1 MTVNR
6 TMDAVEVLLGSNL
19 PGSESDLD
27 KGGVLGSPDG
37 EIKRVICQKQRQPEP
52 EVVENPKS
60 RLRVVSR
67 SWEATKGDA
76 ILEPEVLGDGEK
88 DGEDGDEQ
96 KLKPSIPAR
105 LQGAFG
111 GPLSPR
117 SPARGVGRDEHSEL
131 LERNR
136 FLEAALKKSAQENE
150 AQKREFEE
158 EKNNLL
164 ESLERLELANE
175 QLLAGGE
182 NSGMEQL
189 QMELTRLQKHNTVLS
204 QRERELQ
211 FQLSTKDMLQKE
223 VQHLQELN
231 EQLLETRLPQETE
244 SESGNKMLDRIVTL
258 ETELAEAMEV
268 NNLYKAQLHTAFADE
283 KNVQAAAPAWDEEVT
298 KLRAQVKSL
307 ETDLQELRDRYFVM
321 SIRLAEREAQHEE
334 AMMRVRRLQ
343 SPIKHFSGSFK
354 W

>member
-6 TMDAVEVLLGSNL
+6 TMDTDDVLLGNVLLESASNV
-19 PGSESDLD
+19 D
-27 KGGVLGSPDG
+27 KDGVMDSPDG
-37 EIKRVICQKQRQPEP
+37 EIKRVICQKQREPEP
-52 EVVENPKS
+52 EFENPKS
-60 RLRVVSR
+60 RLRIVSR
-67 SWEATKGDA
+67 NWEKPKGDV
-76 ILEPEVLGDGEK
+76 ILDPEFLSEGEK
-88 DGEDGDEQ
+88 LVAGED
-96 KLKPSIPAR
+96 LKMKPGLPSPLPRAR
-105 LQGAFG
+105 TSFVA
-111 GPLSPR
+111 PMSPR
-117 SPARGVGRDEHSEL
+117 FSPGEHADL
-131 LERNR
+131 LEKNSY
-136 FLEAALKKSAQENE
+136 LESALKKSMLENE
-150 AQKREFEE
+150 ALKREFEE
-158 EKNNLL
+158 DKNNLL

-189 QMELTRLQKHNTVLS
+189 QMELTRLQKHNTLLS

-231 EQLLETRLPQETE
+231 EQLLETRAGDGD
-244 SESGNKMLDRIVTL
+244 SESGNKMLERIMTL

-268 NNLYKAQLHTAFADE
+268 NNLYKSQLHTAFAESKD
-283 KNVQAAAPAWDEEVT
+283 AAGAPAASGDEELT

-307 ETDLQELRDRYFVM
+307 EGELQDLRDRYFVM

-334 AMMRVRRLQ
+334 AMMKVRRLQ
-343 SPIKHFSGSFK
+343 SPIKHFTGSFK

>member
-6 TMDAVEVLLGSNL
+6 TMDAEEVLLGSNL
-19 PGSESDLD
+19 PGSGPDLD
-27 KGGVLGSPDG
+27 KGGVLDSPEG

-52 EVVENPKS
+52 EVENAKS
-60 RLRVVSR
+60 RVRAVSR
-67 SWEATKGDA
+67 SWESAKEDA
-76 ILEPEVLGDGEK
+76 ILDPALLGEGEK
-88 DGEDGDEQ
+88 ALLDDEE
-96 KLKPSIPAR
+96 LKPKSSVPVR
-105 LQGAFG
+105 LQSSRAGTFV
-111 GPLSPR
+111 GPMSPR
-117 SPARGVGRDEHSEL
+117 SPARRDEHAEL
-131 LERNR
+131 AERNR
-136 FLEAALKKSAQENE
+136 YLEAALKKSAQENE
-150 AQKREFEE
+150 ALKREFEE

-231 EQLLETRLPQETE
+231 EQLLESRLPEE
-244 SESGNKMLDRIVTL
+244 NEESGNKMLERIVTL
-258 ETELAEAMEV
+258 ETELAEALDV
-268 NNLYKAQLHTAFADE
+268 NNLYKAQLHTAFADQ
-283 KNVQAAAPAWDEEVT
+283 KNVQAVAPAGDEEVT
-298 KLRAQVKSL
+298 NLRAQVKSL

-334 AMMRVRRLQ
+334 AMMKARRLQ

>member
-6 TMDAVEVLLGSNL
+6 IMDAEEVLLGSHL
-19 PGSESDLD
+19 PGAESDPD
-27 KGGVLGSPDG
+27 KGGVLDSPEG
-37 EIKRVICQKQRQPEP
+37 EIKRVICQNQRQPEP
-52 EVVENPKS
+52 EPVENAKS
-60 RLRVVSR
+60 RFRN
-67 SWEATKGDA
+67 WEAAKGEA
-76 ILEPEVLGDGEK
+76 ILDPVILTSGEK
-88 DGEDGDEQ
+88 LLDGEDQ
-96 KLKPSIPAR
+96 KLKPSLPNRIPPSK
-105 LQGAFG
+105 FV
-111 GPLSPR
+111 PPMSPR
-117 SPARGVGRDEHSEL
+117 SPTTRPGDSVQEL
-131 LERNR
+131 LDRNR
-136 FLEAALKKSAQENE
+136 FLESALKKSMMENDTL
-150 AQKREFEE
+150 KREFEE
-158 EKNNLL
+158 EKNALL

-231 EQLLETRLPQETE
+231 EQLLETRLPTETE
-244 SESGNKMLDRIVTL
+244 SEPGNKMLEKIVTL

-268 NNLYKAQLHTAFADE
+268 NNLYKSQLHTAFADQKE
-283 KNVQAAAPAWDEEVT
+283 VQPPVGGPEEEIT

-307 ETDLQELRDRYFVM
+307 DAELQELRDRYFVM
-321 SIRLAEREAQHEE
+321 SIKMAEREAQHEE
-334 AMMRVRRLQ
+334 AMMKVRRIGQ
-343 SPIKHFSGSFK
+343 SPIKHFTSSFK

>member
-1 MTVNR
+1 MNR
-6 TMDAVEVLLGSNL
+6 TTDAEEVLLGSNT

-27 KGGVLGSPDG
+27 KGGVLDSPDG

-52 EVVENPKS
+52 DVKNTKP
-60 RLRVVSR
+60 RLRVTSR
-67 SWEATKGDA
+67 SWESSKVDA
-76 ILEPEVLGDGEK
+76 ILDPKLLVEGEK
-88 DGEDGDEQ
+88 NLLDVEEQ
-96 KLKPSIPAR
+96 KLKSNIPSR
-105 LQGAFG
+105 LQSSRPSSII

-117 SPARGVGRDEHSEL
+117 SPARVAGEHTEL

-136 FLEAALKKSAQENE
+136 YLEAALKKGTFENE
-150 AQKREFEE
+150 ALKREFEE

-231 EQLLETRLPQETE
+231 EQLLETRLPAETE
-244 SESGNKMLDRIVTL
+244 TESGNKMLERIVTL

-268 NNLYKAQLHTAFADE
+268 NNLYKSQLHTAFADE
-283 KNVQAAAPAWDEEVT
+283 KVVQAAAPAGDEEVT
-298 KLRAQVKSL
+298 KLRGQVKSL
-307 ETDLQELRDRYFVM
+307 ETELQELRDRYFVM

-334 AMMRVRRLQ
+334 AMMKVRRLQ

>member
-1 MTVNR
+1 MNR
-6 TMDAVEVLLGSNL
+6 TMYAEEVLLGSNS

-27 KGGVLGSPDG
+27 KGGVLDSPEG

-52 EVVENPKS
+52 EADNAKS
-60 RLRVVSR
+60 KLRR
-67 SWEATKGDA
+67 SWDSSKGDA
-76 ILEPEVLGDGEK
+76 ILDPELVGEGEK
-88 DGEDGDEQ
+88 KLLNGEEQ
-96 KLKPSIPAR
+96 KLKANIPSRLQSSRATAFVGPMSPRAPAR
-105 LQGAFG
+105 
-111 GPLSPR
+111 
-117 SPARGVGRDEHSEL
+117 VGNEHADC

-136 FLEAALKKSAQENE
+136 YLEAALKKSTLGNE
-150 AQKREFEE
+150 ELKREFEE
-158 EKNNLL
+158 ERNSLL

-231 EQLLETRLPQETE
+231 EQLLETRLPGAETE
-244 SESGNKMLDRIVTL
+244 FESGNKMLERIVSL
-258 ETELAEAMEV
+258 ETELAEALEV
-268 NNLYKAQLHTAFADE
+268 NNLYKSQLHTAFADQ
-283 KNVQAAAPAWDEEVT
+283 KVVQAVVPAGDEEVA

-307 ETDLQELRDRYFVM
+307 ESELQELRDRYFVM

-334 AMMRVRRLQ
+334 AMMKARRLQ
-343 SPIKHFSGSFK
+343 SPIKHFSDSFK